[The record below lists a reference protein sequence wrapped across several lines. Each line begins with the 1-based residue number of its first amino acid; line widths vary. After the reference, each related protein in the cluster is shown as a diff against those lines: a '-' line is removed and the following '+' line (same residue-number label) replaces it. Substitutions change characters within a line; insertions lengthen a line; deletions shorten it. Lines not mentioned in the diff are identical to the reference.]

1 MKITKAAVLITAMLL
16 AAVVMPLWAFGQTA
30 DPVGADRSEDAE
42 QTVGTDQAEDANQTD
57 ETDWSDGADWDALQE
72 KYLRDD
78 AVQDLI
84 FVKYEGNA
92 KATLYLYEKDEEN
105 NWEETLCCLAYTG
118 GNGID
123 KEREGDRRT
132 PTGDFPIT
140 HAFGIQDD
148 PGSQMEYL
156 KVNNNH
162 YWCGDKEHYNQLV
175 DISKDWHSCRGEHL
189 IDYTKQYAYAMN
201 IGYNT
206 EGTYGKGSAIFL
218 HCFGYCEYTLGCVS
232 VAEENMIKLL
242 QRCGEGTR
250 ICIYKE

>member
-1 MKITKAAVLITAMLL
+1 MATGAGEKLRGGGGKAMKITKAAVLITAMLL
-16 AAVVMPLWAFGQTA
+16 AAMVMPLWAFGQT
-30 DPVGADRSEDAE
+30 D
-42 QTVGTDQAEDANQTD
+42 GT
-57 ETDWSDGADWDALQE
+57 DWDALQE
-72 KYLRDD
+72 KYRQDD
-78 AVQDLI
+78 TVQDLI

-105 NWEETLCCLAYTG
+105 NWEETLCCPAYTG
-118 GNGID
+118 SNGID

-140 HAFGIQDD
+140 HAFGIQED

-156 KVNNNH
+156 KVNSNH
-162 YWCGDKEHYNQLV
+162 YWCGDEEHYNQLI
-175 DISKDWHSCRGEHL
+175 DISKDWHRCRGEHL